1 MLEVS
6 RKQVMA
12 YRVARHG
19 LHRDF
24 ADPMASPLFD
34 LGLQDSMRDT
44 ALLALSARSSTP
56 VEPTSL
62 VDDPRVV
69 LVWSHR
75 GAPHFHRREDLRELV
90 TSLIPLDDADALAR
104 MLWQKKEI
112 GATGVPASEVL
123 FTAARAIRKV
133 VTQPMSKGAVS
144 AAATRELP
152 PEYSRWCRPCNATHI
167 QEQLMRLATLHGG
180 VRLEADQSPATLAP
194 LEDRGRMRTSPD
206 AAAVSRVVRGY
217 LVANGPATQG
227 DAAGFVGTAKT
238 ALSAAWPDDLV
249 EVKVDGRRA
258 FLPADQ
264 VAALE
269 NPPSPSVVRLLPPLD
284 PFTQARDKAVLVPD
298 KARAKE
304 VWKILGSPGA
314 LLVDGELMGV
324 WRTRGSGKRLA
335 VTVTTFD
342 PLRAADRDAAEE
354 EASRAATARGHADFS
369 VAWG

>member
-12 YRVARHG
+12 YRVAQHG
-19 LHRDF
+19 LHRSA
-24 ADPMASPLFD
+24 ADPVSSSLFD

-44 ALLALSARSSTP
+44 ALLALAARSASP
-56 VEPTSL
+56 VDPNSL
-62 VDDPRVV
+62 VDDPRLA

-75 GAPHFHRREDLRELV
+75 GAPHFHRRADLPELV
-90 TSLIPLDDADALAR
+90 ASLVPLDDDDALAR

-112 GATGVPASEVL
+112 GATGVPATEVL

-133 VTQPMSKGAVS
+133 VTKPMSKGAVS

-152 PEYSRWCRPCNATHI
+152 DAYSRWCRGCNATHI
-167 QEQLMRLATLHGG
+167 QEQLMRVATLHGG

-206 AAAVSRVVRGY
+206 PAAASRVVRGY
-217 LVANGPATQG
+217 LTVNGPATQG
-227 DAAGFVGTAKT
+227 DAAGFAGTAKT
-238 ALSAAWPDDLV
+238 VVARTWPADLT
-249 EVKVDGRRA
+249 EVRVDGRRA
-258 FLPADQ
+258 YLPSSQ
-264 VAALE
+264 VDALE

-298 KARAKE
+298 TARAKE

-314 LLVDGELMGV
+314 LLVDGELLGV

-335 VTVTTFD
+335 FTLTAFD
-342 PLRAADRDAAEE
+342 PLRRADRDAAEE
-354 EASRAATARGHADFS
+354 EAARAATARGYGDFS
-369 VAWG
+369 VTWA